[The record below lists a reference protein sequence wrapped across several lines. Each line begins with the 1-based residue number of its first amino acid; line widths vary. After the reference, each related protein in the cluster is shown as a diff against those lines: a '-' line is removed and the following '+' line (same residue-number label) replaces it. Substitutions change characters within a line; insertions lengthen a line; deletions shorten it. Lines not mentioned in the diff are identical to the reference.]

1 MLDVRH
7 WFEKRWKK
15 ALETMAK
22 HYLELAAV
30 ILALETMAKYYLE
43 LVAVILD
50 ILKMYIIGILLYK

>member
-1 MLDVRH
+1 
-7 WFEKRWKK
+7 
-15 ALETMAK
+15 MAK

-30 ILALETMAKYYLE
+30 ILALETMAKHYLE

>member
-1 MLDVRH
+1 MLDVCH

-22 HYLELAAV
+22 HYLG
-30 ILALETMAKYYLE
+30 